1 MGERLTGSAHQ
12 HLRTVSVEGAGSR
25 FKAQGTAD
33 TLKPLAG
40 APHRAKRHLSR
51 RAKQAGDAR
60 AFLFSLCVHGHFDP
74 AAYDTFLAGT
84 LEDRTS
90 RKPTARR
97 AGPLAGGAGGGL
109 IRRGGRLGARRVI

>member
-40 APHRAKRHLSR
+40 APHRAKRHLAR

-60 AFLFSLCVHGHFDP
+60 AFLFSLYVPRPLRPRRLRHVP
-74 AAYDTFLAGT
+74 
-84 LEDRTS
+84 R
-90 RKPTARR
+90 RNARR
-97 AGPLAGGAGGGL
+97 PDFSEADSKT
-109 IRRGGRLGARRVI
+109 RW